1 MKVVLFLI
9 KCFAVIIT
17 FMSAVLLGLYIYAQ
31 FSGPVGPI
39 PGGKLIG
46 EFSSSK
52 PDWKALLPDGKFME
66 VQFDSKNPYS
76 VTLAPHVIDNELYTW
91 SRAPNSWSSLIEED
105 PRVVVRIDGVLYRTL
120 ASKVDDDFLL
130 ALVNEDRAGERVAVG
145 ISFHL
150 RFKK

>member
-1 MKVVLFLI
+1 MKVVRFLI
-9 KCFAVIIT
+9 KCLLVVIT
-17 FMSAVLLGLYIYAQ
+17 SMGAVLLGLYIYAQ

-39 PGGKLIG
+39 PGAKLNG

-52 PDWKALLPDGKFME
+52 PDWKALLPDGKFIE
-66 VQFDSKNPYS
+66 VQFGAKTAYS
-76 VTLAPHVIDNELYTW
+76 VTLAPHVIDDELYTW

-130 ALVNEDRAGERVAVG
+130 SLANENRAGERTAVG

-150 RFKK
+150 RREK

>member
-1 MKVVLFLI
+1 MRVVRFLI

-39 PGGKLIG
+39 PGGKLNG

-76 VTLAPHVIDNELYTW
+76 VTLAPHVIDDELYTW
-91 SRAPNSWSSLIEED
+91 SRAPNSWSLLIEED

-150 RFKK
+150 RLKK

>member
-1 MKVVLFLI
+1 MKVVRFLI
-9 KCFAVIIT
+9 KGFAAIIT

-39 PGGKLIG
+39 PGAKLNG

-52 PDWKALLPDGKFME
+52 PDWKVLLPDGKFME

-130 ALVNEDRAGERVAVG
+130 ALVNENRAGERTAVG

-150 RFKK
+150 RREK

>member
-1 MKVVLFLI
+1 M
-9 KCFAVIIT
+9 
-17 FMSAVLLGLYIYAQ
+17 
-31 FSGPVGPI
+31 
-39 PGGKLIG
+39 
-46 EFSSSK
+46 
-52 PDWKALLPDGKFME
+52 PDGKFIE

-76 VTLAPHVIDNELYTW
+76 VTLAPHVINDELYTW
-91 SRAPNSWSSLIEED
+91 SRAPNSWSSLIDKD

-150 RFKK
+150 RRER

>member
-1 MKVVLFLI
+1 MKVVRFLI
-9 KCFAVIIT
+9 KGFAAIIT

-39 PGGKLIG
+39 PGGKLNG

-150 RFKK
+150 RLKK